1 MELVTSKARAGS
13 NGWAATSETEVE
25 EGGGGGGVDVV
36 TMAGGGGAVVIIVGH
51 RPDMTPIIERRGL

>member
-13 NGWAATSETEVE
+13 DGWAATSETEVE
-25 EGGGGGGVDVV
+25 EGGGGVDVV

-51 RPDMTPIIERRGL
+51 RPDMTPIIE

>member
-13 NGWAATSETEVE
+13 DGWAATSETEVE
-25 EGGGGGGVDVV
+25 EGGGVDVV